1 MGFIQSIE
9 SCFKHYFTFT
19 GRAPRS
25 EYNYWILF
33 NGLLGFT
40 STFVAI
46 MVTGDEDSGEV
57 LNSLV
62 SLAIAPAGISV
73 VIRRLHDI
81 GKSGW
86 SWLWFIT
93 IVGIPVVIYWLCFKK
108 GEESDN
114 LYGSDPLL
122 INSNFNQNDRTT
134 EQDLTFTTNNS
145 NKSVE
150 MNKPKASNDSGTY
163 KKGGLVLWLNIHL

>member
-9 SCFKHYFTFT
+9 SCFKHYFTFS

-46 MVTGDEDSGEV
+46 MITGDENSGEV

-62 SLAIAPAGISV
+62 SLALLPAGISAG
-73 VIRRLHDI
+73 IRRFHDI

-86 SWLWFIT
+86 NSFWSLT
-93 IVGIPVVIYWLCFKK
+93 IVGIPVVAYWLCFKR
-108 GEESDN
+108 GDESDN
-114 LYGSDPLL
+114 VYGSDPLS

-134 EQDLTFTTNNS
+134 EQDLNFTTNNF

-150 MNKPKASNDSGTY
+150 INKPKASNDSGSY
-163 KKGGLVLWLNIHL
+163 KKGGLYD